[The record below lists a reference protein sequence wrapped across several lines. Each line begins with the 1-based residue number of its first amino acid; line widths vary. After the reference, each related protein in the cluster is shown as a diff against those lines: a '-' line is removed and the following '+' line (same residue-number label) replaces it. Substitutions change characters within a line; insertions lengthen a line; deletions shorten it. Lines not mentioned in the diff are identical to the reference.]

1 MAAES
6 TTTLGTRR
14 AVNAPSR
21 RHLIGGSILA
31 ALTGAAFAGAIVL
44 PDPGET
50 FPPASSPDAVLLRL
64 CAAAAEVDRQSL
76 VLLDADNDLPFSH
89 PASKAA
95 WAESHRLMET
105 YHSALAEVVRITA
118 HTPEGLRA
126 KAGFLLAHLE
136 NDGEDSEI
144 ARSLARDV
152 LGRVSA

>member
-1 MAAES
+1 MPKATHTH
-6 TTTLGTRR
+6 TTGC
-14 AVNAPSR
+14 VVAPSR
-21 RHLIGGSILA
+21 RQLGGSILA
-31 ALTGAAFAGAIVL
+31 AACGAAFAGAVML
-44 PDPGET
+44 PNPGEA
-50 FPPASSPDAVLLRL
+50 FPTPVSPDTVLLRL
-64 CAAAAEVDRQSL
+64 CAAAAEVDWQST
-76 VLLDADNDLPFSH
+76 VLLDAVADLPFSH

-136 NDGEDSEI
+136 NDGEESEI

-152 LGRVSA
+152 IGSASA

>member
-1 MAAES
+1 MPKATHTH
-6 TTTLGTRR
+6 TTGC
-14 AVNAPSR
+14 VVAPSR

-31 ALTGAAFAGAIVL
+31 ALSGAAFAGAVVL
-44 PDPGET
+44 PNPGEA
-50 FPPASSPDAVLLRL
+50 FPAAVNSDALLLRL
-64 CAAAAEVDRQSL
+64 CAAAAEVDRQST
-76 VLLDADNDLPFSH
+76 VLLDAVNELPFSH

-136 NDGEDSEI
+136 NDGEESEI
-144 ARSLARDV
+144 ARSLARDL
-152 LGRVSA
+152 LGRANA

>member
-1 MAAES
+1 MPKA
-6 TTTLGTRR
+6 THTRNTGC
-14 AVNAPSR
+14 VVAPSR
-21 RHLIGGSILA
+21 RQFGGATLA
-31 ALTGAAFAGAIVL
+31 ALCGVAFAGAIVL
-44 PDPGET
+44 PNPGEA
-50 FPPASSPDAVLLRL
+50 FPATASPDAVLLRL
-64 CAAAAEVDRQSL
+64 CAAAAEVDRKSL
-76 VLLDADNDLPFSH
+76 VLLDAVADLPFSH

-95 WAESHRLMET
+95 WAESHRLMQT

-152 LGRVSA
+152 LGRASA